1 MTQASIRLIALDMDG
16 TITQHKTPLE
26 SANREA
32 LSSADGGR
40 RRVHAHFPSDGGGSH

>member
-1 MTQASIRLIALDMDG
+1 MAQASIRLIALDMDG

-32 LSSADGGR
+32 LDAMAGGR
-40 RRVHAHFPSDGGGSH
+40 S